1 VKKSARGPFTCSQMD
16 SEFGFGRG
24 RPIRRFGLP
33 KGDGVRPCDDAI
45 QSLHNSAFVSDHVVS
60 SCPYDFPAAV
70 ASAFFD
76 ESRAL
81 ASPPIGSIGGAKQD
95 VPNAYRTVPAVT
107 PEQTVAALAHLRSCR
122 VCFFETRGINFG
134 LAGSG
139 VNFVRLPTCITFAAR
154 RLLAVPADI
163 FTDDEQI
170 VESTLSRV
178 RHTPRLYRSAACWRF
193 RCRYQSGRNGLH
205 ALSSVLASAPICLV
219 HILMVQYR
227 SVLLPRKG
235 SRLSC

>member
-1 VKKSARGPFTCSQMD
+1 MKKSARGPFTCSQMD

-45 QSLHNSAFVSDHVVS
+45 QSLHDSALVS

-81 ASPPIGSIGGAKQD
+81 ASPPIGSIGGAKED
-95 VPNAYRTVPAVT
+95 VPNAYRNVPAVT
-107 PEQTVAALAHLRSCR
+107 PEQTVAALAHPRSCR
-122 VCFFETRGINFG
+122 VCFFETRGNNFG

-139 VNFVRLPTCITFAAR
+139 VNFVRLPKCITFAAR

-163 FTDDEQI
+163 FTDD
-170 VESTLSRV
+170 
-178 RHTPRLYRSAACWRF
+178 
-193 RCRYQSGRNGLH
+193 
-205 ALSSVLASAPICLV
+205 
-219 HILMVQYR
+219 
-227 SVLLPRKG
+227 
-235 SRLSC
+235 